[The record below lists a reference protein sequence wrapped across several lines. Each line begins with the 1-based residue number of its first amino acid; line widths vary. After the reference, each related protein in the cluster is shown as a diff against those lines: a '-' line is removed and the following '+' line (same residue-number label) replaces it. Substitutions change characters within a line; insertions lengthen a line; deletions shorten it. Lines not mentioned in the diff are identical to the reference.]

1 MAKHN
6 ELGKDGEQKVV
17 DYLLSQGYQ
26 ILERNWKA
34 PRSRHELDIIAT
46 ADNRVVFVEV
56 KTRSTL
62 DHGEPFDAVDER
74 KVKSLVAGANSYVKN
89 KHIDIPI
96 RFDLVGVVDN
106 EIIHLKNAFIPP
118 ARYRA
123 QWKFTR

>member
-17 DYLLSQGYQ
+17 DYLLSRGYQ

-34 PRSRHELDIIAT
+34 PCSRHELDIIAV

-56 KTRSTL
+56 KTRSNYV
-62 DHGEPFDAVDER
+62 HGEPLDAVDER
-74 KVKSLVAGANSYVKN
+74 KVKALVAAANSYVKN
-89 KHIDIPI
+89 KHIDTPI

-106 EIIHLKNAFIPP
+106 EIIHIKNAFIPP
-118 ARYRA
+118 VKYRA
-123 QWKFTR
+123 QWTFTR